1 MRFFTTIRFSLIT
14 TYQKKG
20 RVIFLFCLAV
30 FMLSAKPIEQREPA
44 VDARSILTALF
55 KSVDNVKTLTY
66 TMSHSERMDDGR
78 ILSDSSQV
86 RSQKNPQKIFMKM
99 SDGAEVLWCAGLNNG
114 NAWVHPNSF
123 PYVTLDLDPDGSI
136 MRKNQH
142 HGVQYAGY
150 DYFKAVLKQSAD
162 KAGKNFD
169 AHFLYVGEIVYQGI
183 SCYNILALDRDF
195 GYLPYTVQK
204 GETVLSIAKK
214 LWLSE
219 FMIMQHNKLS
229 SFTDIKT
236 GETIMVPTD
245 YGKLITLYI
254 DKTTMLPLL
263 IRVDDEKGLFEQ
275 YIFRHVKVDPTLPA
289 DAFSKENKEYHF

>member
-1 MRFFTTIRFSLIT
+1 MRFSTTIRSALKNSH
-14 TYQKKG
+14 QKKG
-20 RVIFLFCLAV
+20 RTILFSCLAV
-30 FMLSAKPIEQREPA
+30 CMLSAKTIEHD
-44 VDARSILTALF
+44 VIVIDAHSILTSLF

-66 TMSHSERMDDGR
+66 TMTHSERMDDGR

-86 RSQKNPQKIFMKM
+86 RSQKSPQKIFMKM

-123 PYVTLDLDPDGSI
+123 PFVTLELDPDGSI

-169 AHFLYVGEIVYQGI
+169 AHFLYVGAIVYQGI

-219 FMIMQHNKLS
+219 VMIMQHNKLS

-236 GETIMVPTD
+236 GQTLMVPTD

-275 YIFRHVKVDPTLPA
+275 YIFRHVKVDPALPA
-289 DAFSKENKEYHF
+289 DAFSKECKEYHF